1 MNQSISPKYQMS
13 IVQKITDSL
22 FEQFTSYE
30 NVEAYLNKW
39 HQVEHDDFNYFWEN
53 FQFYYRDE
61 AKKKIDAAK
70 TLHNIDGETLLKIAI
85 DLGIETPDY
94 IPSIPTF
101 KNELKSS
108 YEIASLTFEK
118 AFRNVETDPSLAIGL
133 ANSALESI
141 ITEILKDS
149 RINVT
154 WSEKETLT
162 KLVGN
167 ICKAFSF
174 QSNGKFPTEIKTLAS
189 SLISAGQAIEN
200 LRSDKTEFHGKTDG
214 DLMITDAVYAYFVVN
229 ATTTVGLFLLNF
241 YKSNY
246 PPIVKSELTLD
257 DEIPF

>member
-1 MNQSISPKYQMS
+1 MNQSISPRYQMS
-13 IVQKITDSL
+13 IVKKINDSL
-22 FEQFTSYE
+22 FEQFKSYE
-30 NVEAYLNKW
+30 NVEAYLSKW
-39 HQVEHDDFNYFWEN
+39 HQEEQGWNNFWEN
-53 FQFYYRDE
+53 LQFYYRDE
-61 AKKKIDAAK
+61 AKKKIDASK
-70 TLHNIDGETLLKIAI
+70 TLHNIDGKTLLKIAI

-108 YEIASLTFEK
+108 YETASLTFEK
-118 AFRNVETDPSLAIGL
+118 AFKNVEANPSLAVGL

-141 ITEILKDS
+141 IKEILKDS

-162 KLVGN
+162 KLIGN
-167 ICKAFSF
+167 ICKAFGL
-174 QSNGKFPTEIKTLAS
+174 QSNGNFPKEIKTLAS

-241 YKSNY
+241 YKSKY
-246 PPIVKSELTLD
+246 PPVIKSEVISG
-257 DEIPF
+257 DELPF

>member
-39 HQVEHDDFNYFWEN
+39 HQVEHDNFNYFWEN

-70 TLHNIDGETLLKIAI
+70 TLHNVDGETLLKIAI

-141 ITEILKDS
+141 IKEILKDS

-154 WSEKETLT
+154 WREKETLT

-167 ICKAFSF
+167 ICKVFGF

-246 PPIVKSELTLD
+246 PPIVKSEVTLD

>member
-141 ITEILKDS
+141 IKEILKDS

-167 ICKAFSF
+167 ICNVFGF

-246 PPIVKSELTLD
+246 PPIVKSEVTLD